1 MLTAVL
7 AASPRSPSLVLL
19 LSTSSY
25 PKRGLPAHRPD
36 PASPL
41 LLLFTICGQ
50 GKTRIFWR
58 AGDWKFSKYEG
69 TTRTE
74 FRSRDWV
81 PSFAFFSP
89 TLFSSPPS
97 LVRYPVHTFAIERP
111 PPAGNGIFGV
121 ETSLAESGSAAPPT
135 VDYIGPLAARGE
147 KNLAKGERDKASS
160 SH

>member
-1 MLTAVL
+1 MIGNFQNTRVPPARSFGAVTGCRL
-7 AASPRSPSLVLL
+7 
-19 LSTSSY
+19 
-25 PKRGLPAHRPD
+25 
-36 PASPL
+36 
-41 LLLFTICGQ
+41 
-50 GKTRIFWR
+50 
-58 AGDWKFSKYEG
+58 
-69 TTRTE
+69 
-74 FRSRDWV
+74 
-81 PSFAFFSP
+81 AFFSP